1 MLDALLKQEQ
11 KANAANPLG
20 LQRQAM
26 HQCSFSKCKHGQNP
40 ALCTVKHPLAAAGG
54 VVVLAEQFSHDI
66 YRKSLARLF
75 EVDEHGHLQM
85 YFNATFDVIVSK
97 VRIYWLSLQA
107 MLPGLHC

>member
-1 MLDALLKQEQ
+1 MSDVCCRLGMQMDAWVQNKVIAPFCPFCLLISLQLYRMQ
-11 KANAANPLG
+11 TCTAQAVGHAAV
-20 LQRQAM
+20 
-26 HQCSFSKCKHGQNP
+26 HGHTHS
-40 ALCTVKHPLAAAGG
+40 LVAAGG

-97 VRIYWLSLQA
+97 VRNYQ
-107 MLPGLHC
+107 LP